1 MIFNS
6 FSRASIVC
14 DCSVITW
21 FLAVSRSVL
30 AVSRSVL
37 AVSRSVLAVSR
48 SVLSLFNF
56 AIVFS

>member
-1 MIFNS
+1 M

-37 AVSRSVLAVSR
+37 AVSRSVL
-48 SVLSLFNF
+48 SLFNF
-56 AIVFS
+56 AIVFLDP

>member
-21 FLAVSRSVL
+21 FLAVSK
-30 AVSRSVL
+30 
-37 AVSRSVLAVSR
+37 SVLAVSR